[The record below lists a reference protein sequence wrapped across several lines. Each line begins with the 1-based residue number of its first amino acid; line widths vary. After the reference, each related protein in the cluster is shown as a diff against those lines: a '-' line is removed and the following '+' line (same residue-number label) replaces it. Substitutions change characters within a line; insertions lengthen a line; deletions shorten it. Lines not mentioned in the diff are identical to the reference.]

1 VKDETQP
8 GFVQKNFDFSSALPR
23 PFLSHLPAGINTYE
37 EGVARFFRWRTG
49 LDYYGTID
57 TIVDFVVN
65 TRRTRVVDM
74 LTDTGAFA
82 LRLVE
87 RKGFVGKVYSFDSNI
102 TLLERA
108 RQRARHMNLD
118 QVVEFRQI
126 DALTCPVPDG
136 FAEVA
141 VSIFDLHRQP
151 AREFMTEA
159 ARILCPDG
167 HLILA
172 ELLQPVTTWGRW
184 RSFWRNVQLRYLQ
197 KNPAEADGI
206 YYDQERLIDL
216 VFGAGFRQV
225 IIQGLKVRSSPHE
238 GVFSLIAATK

>member
-151 AREFMTEA
+151 AKEFMTEA

-184 RSFWRNVQLRYLQ
+184 RSFWKNVQLRYLQ

>member
-1 VKDETQP
+1 VKDDTRARLA
-8 GFVQKNFDFSSALPR
+8 QKKFDFSAPR
-23 PFLSHLPAGINTYE
+23 PRPLLSHLPARIDTYE

-65 TRRTRVVDM
+65 TRRTRIVDM

-87 RKGFVGKVYSFDSNI
+87 RKGFAGKVYSFDSNI

-108 RQRARHMNLD
+108 RQRARHMSLD
-118 QVVEFRQI
+118 QTVEFRQV
-126 DALTCPVPDG
+126 DVPRCPVPDG

-151 AREFMTEA
+151 AGQFMTEA
-159 ARILCPDG
+159 ARILCPEG

-172 ELLQPVTTWGRW
+172 ELLEPLTSWGRW
-184 RSFWRNVQLRYLQ
+184 RSFWRSMHLRYVQ
-197 KNPAEADGI
+197 KNPAEADGA
-206 YYDQERLIDL
+206 YYDQEQLIDL
-216 VFGAGFRQV
+216 IFKAGFRQI
-225 IIQGLKVRSSPHE
+225 IIQGLKVPRSPHE

>member
-1 VKDETQP
+1 MKDETQP

-151 AREFMTEA
+151 AKEFMTEA

-184 RSFWRNVQLRYLQ
+184 RSFWKNVQLRYLQ